1 MKLLTKER
9 RIAGDLQHAVTQVTD
24 WIQEV
29 NDHRAAVLS
38 TLRMELKE
46 VAVVRGI
53 AIAGRSPTDD
63 EDARALRRAFSGN
76 VEMYTYDDL
85 LRDITEIIRRVAAA

>member
-1 MKLLTKER
+1 
-9 RIAGDLQHAVTQVTD
+9 V
-24 WIQEV
+24 
-29 NDHRAAVLS
+29 
-38 TLRMELKE
+38 
-46 VAVVRGI
+46 
-53 AIAGRSPTDD
+53 IAGRSPTDD